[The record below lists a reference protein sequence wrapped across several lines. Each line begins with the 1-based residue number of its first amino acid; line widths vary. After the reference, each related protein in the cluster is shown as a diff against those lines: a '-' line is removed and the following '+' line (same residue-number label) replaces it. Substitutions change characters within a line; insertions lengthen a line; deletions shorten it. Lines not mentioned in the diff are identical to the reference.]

1 MLTCEACGTDY
12 ALTTDA
18 PYRCDCGHAL
28 EYADSLVPAAD
39 APPDTLDRDR
49 GLWAVPDC
57 LPVSRAVTLGEGWT
71 PLVDAPAW
79 DAQYK
84 LEYVFPTGSFK
95 DRGAAITL
103 SQAAA
108 LGVDCVLEDSSRS
121 RRARPSGRSTA
132 CTPLGSTPSRRV
144 RSHPRRSKSV
154 ATGAFSTPTPTWSSR

>member
-57 LPVSRAVTLGEGWT
+57 LPVSASATERALDRLHAAGFYTEPT
-71 PLVDAPAW
+71 CATAPAALEICRDRGIL
-79 DAQYK
+79 DADADVVIP
-84 LEYVFPTGSFK
+84 LTGSGLK
-95 DRGAAITL
+95 I
-103 SQAAA
+103 
-108 LGVDCVLEDSSRS
+108 
-121 RRARPSGRSTA
+121 
-132 CTPLGSTPSRRV
+132 
-144 RSHPRRSKSV
+144 
-154 ATGAFSTPTPTWSSR
+154 